1 MLQRY
6 FATNAVHTPFQV
18 KQELQRLQE
27 EYDACFGEPWGPL
40 FKAGLFDSRFGK
52 QVRLLTDV
60 FNSFELVVTTFGY
73 WHRCRA
79 TPVYTRAKLAT
90 SCTHL
95 LPGMATRRQWN

>member
-1 MLQRY
+1 MLLRY
-6 FATNAVHTPFQV
+6 FTVKTVHTPFQV
-18 KQELQRLQE
+18 KQELHRLQE

-40 FKAGLFDSRFGK
+40 FKAGMYDSRFGK
-52 QVRLLTDV
+52 QVRLLSDV
-60 FNSFELVVTTFGY
+60 LNSFALVVTTFGC